1 MGNFDDRE
9 LVELLRV
16 IYKDVARAP
25 LAHIFPAIFN
35 KIGQLLANKFPVREL
50 AHI

>member
-1 MGNFDDRE
+1 MGNFDHRE
-9 LVELLRV
+9 LVEFLSV
-16 IYKDVARAP
+16 IYKDVASAT

-35 KIGQLLANKFPVREL
+35 KIGQFLANKFAVREL